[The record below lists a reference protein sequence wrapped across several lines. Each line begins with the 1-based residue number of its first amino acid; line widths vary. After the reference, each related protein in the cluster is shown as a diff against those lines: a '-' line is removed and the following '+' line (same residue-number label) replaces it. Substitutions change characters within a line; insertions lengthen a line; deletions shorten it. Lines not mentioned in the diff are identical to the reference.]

1 MLSPCYI
8 VFWSLMARIAGCIQ
22 YLDLLVNHYHY
33 IQNWFIPK
41 TDIFTLYALSGYIV
55 YKFQKHLRGRWT
67 LKMTLTF
74 QGIGLNIVIPPPY
87 FDPQYHV
94 QWHERLFFLLTITH
108 LAHTDFFCPSAMFF
122 IKRCTVSLG
131 MKLVSSAWKL
141 VPTLWPGQISMLFPA
156 AWPQLNGNALPVYT
170 YTAYFCTPECLMAMY
185 YQF

>member
-1 MLSPCYI
+1 
-8 VFWSLMARIAGCIQ
+8 MARIAGCIQ

-67 LKMTLTF
+67 LKMTLMF

-94 QWHERLFFLLTITH
+94 Q
-108 LAHTDFFCPSAMFF
+108 
-122 IKRCTVSLG
+122 
-131 MKLVSSAWKL
+131 
-141 VPTLWPGQISMLFPA
+141 
-156 AWPQLNGNALPVYT
+156 
-170 YTAYFCTPECLMAMY
+170 
-185 YQF
+185 